1 VLAGIAAL
9 LVVVVVLLIALARK
23 RVKTAP
29 APAEAAAPAATAG
42 TAGMTATAAP
52 ADDAEVV
59 TVDFTRP
66 DQRLRLAGSFRR
78 ALRDLRRH
86 LRTSD
91 YRYRLPWVLLVGE
104 TASGKSGLLAKSG
117 LDLPL
122 GPPADATPEE
132 GAGCS
137 WWLLERGVVL
147 DVAGDFVLAPDG
159 RGSSRRGFNLLLRAL
174 RAARPERPLDAFVL
188 AVPCAGLLGA
198 DATALTHKAAL
209 LSQKLRDAQRQ
220 LGMVIPVYVMVT
232 GCERVPGFVSLFREV
247 PERAYGEIFG
257 WSSPYAPDTPFRP
270 DWVDEGFEAVHAGV
284 RKAQLQILG
293 ERLQIDEPDGVFV
306 FPHEMQALREPL
318 RTFLAA
324 MFKPSTFSEPLGLR
338 GFYFSGELPTAVLTG
353 ESAPRPAA
361 ELGWGTPEPRALFV
375 RDLFETK
382 IFAERGLAHAAAGT
396 LASRGRLVLATQ
408 IGLLAFVL
416 VAGLGTWWARD
427 RLAERKHGV
436 AVFLEQTDKQVRAAR
451 REQRPAPAVVNGC
464 ADLYQAE
471 EDPVLTERAFG
482 LMEGLRTFDGRT
494 FRSPFLPSSW
504 LGRFDHEVKQFIGI
518 AYDRLV
524 FEALESGLRHSAR
537 EVIFARRAVAR
548 VTEPGQ
554 PEDLS
559 APVPVSAEDASF
571 GGEDGFGGER
581 SLGRPENAVSTPSG
595 PPTETPAA
603 DLRELADL
611 RAYVEAARQ
620 LEADVNVYNG
630 LDKTA
635 DLRGLVS
642 LLDHLYART
651 VPEDFFKKSELYRE
665 ALTSVRYPKLE
676 LHCWHGEA
684 ETTATGLADWLDD
697 RLDQGNA
704 VVAELRRLDGGL
716 QRVSQARG
724 DLSPAELRALSDQ
737 VVRLDRALALPQ
749 LAWLHAADYQP
760 RPALQTVLS
769 QVRGSALL
777 GPGTE
782 KEIRDHGK
790 QKWAQLVAVLGAPYT
805 IGTLLERD
813 AAGARWLLSPNLVT
827 LRTALADLQSEPF
840 MSSRSSNR
848 FQATIPPGED
858 LYWNVGQLTDAV
870 GLYKPYESFKEGG
883 ASRFPDRLR
892 QPLLRAALERLSLNM
907 VQKIGEAQT
916 FRAAPRVDD
925 ELLEQGIRARVK
937 NLDEANPPLND
948 LIANFQRIG
957 KTREGDALADLVAAQ
972 GCGLLRSI
980 DRLVRVEA
988 PYTPK
993 GGGFAWWQGGKPV
1006 SVEAYDVPDLAGLGA
1021 YLEAQ
1026 RSRLALIAEQYA
1038 QPALRLLGDRT
1049 CPDPGLWTVA
1059 KKWQGIDSELRKYEA
1074 KKPGNSLASLE
1085 TFLEHDI
1092 AAVDARNCLQELGVR
1107 RGSDGGGDFFLQTRS
1122 ALRRQLYQRC
1132 QDITQQQALAGYRQ
1146 IERYFNQRLAG
1157 RFPFADGVP
1166 GRLDREAD
1174 PEDVR
1179 TFFKVFDARA
1189 PIVLALPDGDP
1200 QFGDEEREI
1209 RDFLGRMGKVR
1220 LLFAQFLDDPLRPD
1234 VPTFGLDLEFRTNRK
1249 SESGGNQ
1256 VIRWELQSGRQRF
1269 ERGGTDSQ
1277 GSWTL
1282 GDKVGLV
1289 LQWAKDA
1296 RTVPLAP
1303 SPPEPGQPH
1312 LRIEERKAVYE
1323 YAGRWSLFALLREYA
1338 SRPGD
1343 FAGAADPRPQT
1354 LRLAVDTGPAPLKP
1368 EGEEDGGKGKPVPL
1382 PAPTDRTVVFV
1393 RVTLTS
1399 LEKDKRQDLELPAF
1413 PSRAPTLPRGPD
1425 ELPGETARGGA
1436 S

>member
-1 VLAGIAAL
+1 VLAGIAVL

-29 APAEAAAPAATAG
+29 APAADPAAAPAA
-42 TAGMTATAAP
+42 AAAETP
-52 ADDAEVV
+52 ETPEDAEVV

-104 TASGKSGLLAKSG
+104 TASGKSGLLGKSG

-122 GPPADATPEE
+122 GPPADPTPEE
-132 GAGCS
+132 GTGCS

-147 DVAGDFVLAPDG
+147 DVAGDFVLAADG

-198 DATALTHKAAL
+198 DASALTHKAAL

-220 LGMVIPVYVMVT
+220 LGMMIPVYVMVT

-247 PERAYGEIFG
+247 PESAYGEIFG

-324 MFKPSTFSEPLGLR
+324 MFKPSTFNEPLGLR
-338 GFYFSGELPTAVLTG
+338 GFYFSGELPAAALAG
-353 ESAPRPAA
+353 EAAPRPAA
-361 ELGWGTPEPRALFV
+361 DLGWGTPEPRALFV
-375 RDLFETK
+375 RDVLETK
-382 IFAERGLAHAAAGT
+382 VFAERGLAHAAAGT
-396 LASRGRLVLATQ
+396 LASRGRLVLAAQ

-427 RLAERKHGV
+427 RLADRKHGV
-436 AVFLEQTDKQVRAAR
+436 AVFLEQTDRQVRAAR
-451 REQRPAPAVVNGC
+451 RERQPAPAVDLNGC

-471 EDPVLTERAFG
+471 VDPVLTERAFE

-504 LGRFDHEVKQFIGI
+504 ISSYDEEVKRFIGI

-524 FEALESGLRHSAR
+524 FEALESGLRHRAR
-537 EVIFARRAVAR
+537 EVIFTRRAVAR
-548 VTEPGQ
+548 VTEPAQ
-554 PEDLS
+554 PEELS
-559 APVPVSAEDASF
+559 TPVPVSAEDAGF
-571 GGEDGFGGER
+571 EGEDGFGGER
-581 SLGRPENAVSTPSG
+581 GLGRLGRPENAVSTPSG

-620 LEADVNVYNG
+620 LEADVNVYDG
-630 LDKTA
+630 LDQTA

-665 ALTSVRYPKLE
+665 ALTFVHYPKLE

-697 RLDQGNA
+697 RLDLRNA
-704 VVAELRRLDGGL
+704 VIAELQRLDGGL

-724 DLSPAELRALSDQ
+724 DLSPAELRALADQ
-737 VVRLDRALALPQ
+737 IGRLDRALALPE
-749 LAWLHAADYQP
+749 LAWIHAADYQP

-777 GPGTE
+777 GAGTE
-782 KEIRDHGK
+782 KEILAHGK
-790 QKWAQLVAVLGAPYT
+790 QKWAQLVTVLGAPYT
-805 IGTLLERD
+805 IGPLLERD
-813 AAGARWLLSPNLVT
+813 AAGARWLLSPNLKD
-827 LRTALADLQSEPF
+827 LRTALADLQNESF
-840 MSSRSSNR
+840 MDLRSSNR
-848 FQATIPPGED
+848 FQATIPIGDD

-870 GLYKPYESFKEGG
+870 GLYKPYESFVAGG

-892 QPLLRAALERLSLNM
+892 QSLRRAALERLSLNM
-907 VQKIGEAQT
+907 VQQIGAAQT

-937 NLDEANPPLND
+937 NLEEAQPPLND

-957 KTREGDALADLVAAQ
+957 KTRESDDLADLVAAQ

-1026 RSRLALIAEQYA
+1026 RSRLALIAQQYA
-1038 QPALRLLGDRT
+1038 EPALRLLGDRT
-1049 CPDPGLWTVA
+1049 CPDPALWTVA

-1092 AAVDARNCLQELGVR
+1092 AAVDARNCLQELGAR
-1107 RGSDGGGDFFLQTRS
+1107 RGSDGGADFFLQTRS
-1122 ALRRQLYQRC
+1122 ALKRQLYQRC

-1179 TFFKVFDARA
+1179 TFFKIYDARA

-1200 QFGDEEREI
+1200 QFGDEEREV

-1220 LLFAQFLDDPLRPD
+1220 LLFAQFLDDPLLPD
-1234 VPTFGLDLEFRTNRK
+1234 VPTFGLDVEFRTNRK
-1249 SESGGNQ
+1249 NESGGNQ

-1303 SPPEPGQPH
+1303 LPPEPGQPH
-1312 LRIEERKAVYE
+1312 MRVEERNVAYE

-1343 FAGAADPRPQT
+1343 FSGGADPRPQT
-1354 LRLAVDTGPAPLKP
+1354 LRLAVDTGLAPLAA
-1368 EGEEDGGKGKPVPL
+1368 EGDGDKGKPVPP

-1413 PSRAPTLPRGPD
+1413 PSHAPTLPGGPD

>member
-29 APAEAAAPAATAG
+29 APAPAEAAAPAATAAS
-42 TAGMTATAAP
+42 TAPTAPDT
-52 ADDAEVV
+52 DAEVV

-104 TASGKSGLLAKSG
+104 TASGKSDLLGKSG

-147 DVAGDFVLAPDG
+147 DVAGDFVLGPDG
-159 RGSSRRGFNLLLRAL
+159 RGSSRRGWNLLLRAL

-188 AVPCAGLLGA
+188 AVPCAGLLSA
-198 DATALTHKAAL
+198 DATALAHKAAL

-270 DWVDEGFEAVHAGV
+270 DWVDEGFETVHAGV

-338 GFYFSGELPTAVLTG
+338 GFYFSGELPAAVLTG

-382 IFAERGLAHAAAGT
+382 VFAERGLAHAAAGT
-396 LASRGRLVLATQ
+396 LASRGRLVLAAQ

-427 RLAERKHGV
+427 RLADRKHGV
-436 AVFLEQTDKQVRAAR
+436 AVFLDETAAQVRAAR
-451 REQRPAPAVVNGC
+451 REHRPAAAVLNGC
-464 ADLYQAE
+464 TDLYQAE
-471 EDPVLTERAFG
+471 DDPVLTERAFD
-482 LMEGLRTFDGRT
+482 LMRSLSTLDGRT
-494 FRSPFLPSSW
+494 FRSLFLPSSW
-504 LGRFDHEVKQFIGI
+504 LSPYDDEVKQFIGI

-524 FEALESGLRHSAR
+524 FEALESGLRHRAR
-537 EVIFARRAVAR
+537 TVILDRRASAR
-548 VTEPGQ
+548 VTEPARLGD
-554 PEDLS
+554 PS
-559 APVPVSAEDASF
+559 APVPVSAEEASF
-571 GGEDGFGGER
+571 EAEDGFGGEPAAR
-581 SLGRPENAVSTPSG
+581 GLTPSG
-595 PPTETPAA
+595 PPVEPPAA
-603 DLRELADL
+603 SLREFTDL
-611 RAYVEAARQ
+611 RAYVEAAHR
-620 LEADVNVYNG
+620 LEVDVNVYDS
-630 LDKTA
+630 LDKTT
-635 DLRGLVS
+635 DLRGLVA
-642 LLDHLYART
+642 LLDNLYARP
-651 VPEDFFKKSELYRE
+651 VSEDFFKNSELYRE
-665 ALTSVRYPKLE
+665 ALTFVRYPKLE
-676 LHCWHGEA
+676 LHCWRGEA

-697 RLDQGNA
+697 RLDQRNA
-704 VVAELRRLDGGL
+704 VVTELLRLDGSL
-716 QRVSQARG
+716 QRVSEARG
-724 DLSPAELRALSDQ
+724 DLSSDQLRALAAQID
-737 VVRLDRALALPQ
+737 RLDRALALPE
-749 LAWLHAADYQP
+749 LAWIHAADYQP
-760 RPALQTVLS
+760 RPPLQTVLS

-777 GPGTE
+777 GPATE
-782 KEIRDHGK
+782 ALIREHGQ
-790 QKWAQLVAVLGAPYT
+790 QKWAQLVTTLEAPYT
-805 IGTLLERD
+805 IGPLLERD
-813 AAGARWLLSPNLVT
+813 AAGVRWLLSSNLKD
-827 LRTALADLQSEPF
+827 LRTALADLQNESF
-840 MSSRSSNR
+840 MNLRNFNR

-858 LYWNVGQLTDAV
+858 LYWNVGQLTDAA
-870 GLYKPYESFKEGG
+870 GLYKPYKSFVDGG
-883 ASRFPDRLR
+883 TKRFPDRLR
-892 QPLLRAALERLSLNM
+892 QSLSRAALERLSLNM
-907 VQKIGEAQT
+907 GEQISEAQT
-916 FRAAPRVDD
+916 FRAAPRIDD

-937 NLDEANPPLND
+937 NLEEARPLLND
-948 LIANFQRIG
+948 LIVNFQRIG
-957 KTREGDALADLVAAQ
+957 KTREADALADLVAAQ

-993 GGGFAWWQGGKPV
+993 GGGFAWWQGRKPV
-1006 SVEAYDVPDLAGLGA
+1006 SVEAYDVPDLAGVGA

-1026 RSRLALIAEQYA
+1026 RSRLALIADQYVE
-1038 QPALRLLGDRT
+1038 PALRLLGDRT
-1049 CPDPGLWTVA
+1049 CTDPGLWTVA

-1085 TFLEHDI
+1085 VFLERDI
-1092 AAVDARNCLQELGVR
+1092 AAVDARNCLQKLAAL
-1107 RGSDGGGDFFLQTRS
+1107 RGPEGNGDFFLATRS

-1146 IERYFNQRLAG
+1146 IERYFQQRLAG

-1166 GRLDREAD
+1166 PGGPDDREAD
-1174 PEDVR
+1174 PEDIR
-1179 TFFKVFDARA
+1179 TFFKIYDARA
-1189 PIVLALPDGDP
+1189 PIVLALPGGDP
-1200 QFGDEEREI
+1200 QFGDEEPQIRE
-1209 RDFLGRMGKVR
+1209 FLDRMGKVR
-1220 LLFAQFLDDPLRPD
+1220 RLFAQFLDDPLHPEL
-1234 VPTFGLDLEFRTNRK
+1234 PTFGLDVEFRTNRR

-1269 ERGGTDSQ
+1269 ERGGADSQ

-1289 LQWAKDA
+1289 LEWAKDA
-1296 RTVPLAP
+1296 RTVPLQPA
-1303 SPPEPGQPH
+1303 PPEPRQPH
-1312 LRIEERKAVYE
+1312 LRVSERKAVYE
-1323 YAGRWSLFALLREYA
+1323 YPGRWSLFALLREHA

-1343 FAGAADPRPQT
+1343 FAGGADPRPQT
-1354 LRLAVDTGPAPLKP
+1354 LRLAVDTGLAPVEK
-1368 EGEEDGGKGKPVPL
+1368 EGGEGKAALPPPPVP
-1382 PAPTDRTVVFV
+1382 TGDTVVVFV
-1393 RVTLTS
+1393 RLTLTS

-1413 PSRAPTLPRGPD
+1413 PSRAPALPGGPDAD